1 MLVPKLL
8 RLAALFPSVIVLL
21 LIVCA
26 PSVRAANVYTVTRS
40 DDVDICEP
48 NNCTLRGAINAAN
61 ASGVLA
67 NEIVFTGTLKT
78 ITLTNPLPTIT
89 NAGLQLAG
97 NNLVIDGRN
106 LTNGSVLAI
115 AAEDVVVQNLSI
127 INSQIADIDI
137 ESGHGVIIKH
147 NLLGLTPEATSC
159 NYAGF
164 VRASF
169 YGIRVWSP
177 AGASGLRNGAA
188 YLYDNVVGCHSV
200 AGIES
205 LSAWVSIGQAE
216 SGALAPNYIGVSP
229 FGAALPNP
237 HGIGLYSHNTYT
249 NTRHT
254 QIVSNVIAFN
264 TRFGIELLGSD
275 TANTLI
281 SDTVIYANQEDGIC
295 ESDQSHDNTWTHL
308 SLYNNGGL
316 GINTNS
322 SCATVGPYT
331 HVVDAPY
338 PVIQSVKANGTIV
351 GVAQASDTSLAN
363 LFHTTVEV
371 YRAWPNPL
379 GYGEGRTYVGS
390 TQTDGQ
396 GVFTLTVPMGSMS
409 CYTAFETGYRKS
421 PAISAASS
429 EFGPNTCR
437 GFLPVILRP

>member
-1 MLVPKLL
+1 VLVPKLL
-8 RLAALFPSVIVLL
+8 RLAVIFLGITALL
-21 LIVCA
+21 LILCA
-26 PSVRAANVYTVTRS
+26 PIARAANVYVVTRS
-40 DDVDICEP
+40 DDADICQP
-48 NNCTLRGAINAAN
+48 NDCTLRGAINAAN
-61 ASGVLA
+61 ASGVLY
-67 NEIVFTGTLKT
+67 NEIAFTGTLKA

-89 NAGLQLAG
+89 NVGLQLSG
-97 NNLVIDGRN
+97 NNLTIDGRN
-106 LTNGSVLAI
+106 LTGGSVLAI

-137 ESGHGVIIKH
+137 EGGHGVVIKH
-147 NLLGLTPEATSC
+147 SLLGLTPEATSC
-159 NYAGF
+159 NYSNF

-169 YGIRVWSP
+169 FGVRVWSP
-177 AGASGLRNGAA
+177 AGTSGLRNGAA
-188 YLYDNVVGCHSV
+188 YLYDNVIGCHSV

-205 LSAWVSIGQAE
+205 LSAWVSIGRAE
-216 SGALAPNYIGVSP
+216 NGALAPNYIGVSP

-249 NTRHT
+249 NTRYT

-264 TRFGIELLGSD
+264 TRFGIDLLGSD
-275 TANTLI
+275 TTDTVI

-316 GINTNS
+316 GINTHS
-322 SCATVGPYT
+322 ACTTVGPYT
-331 HVVDAPY
+331 HAVDAPY

-351 GVAQASDTSLAN
+351 GIAQASDTSLAN

-379 GYGEGRTYVGS
+379 GYGEGKTYVGS
-390 TQTDGQ
+390 AQTDSQ
-396 GVFTLTVPMGSMS
+396 GVFTLTVPAGSIG
-409 CYTAFETGYRKS
+409 CYTAFETDYQKLPTVS
-421 PAISAASS
+421 TASS

-437 GFLPVILRP
+437 GFLPVILKL